1 MPRCLVSLLVT
12 TAFVSLRFL
21 FSSCRIKLFGVSE
34 HSGATAN
41 SGHYTATVRN
51 SKNNNW
57 YRYNDS
63 HVGSTSGEASVTGG
77 AYLLFYQR
85 VKGTSR
91 WGGMEK
97 AIQNQGKPQV
107 DAEGFME
114 IKKKKKKSLK
124 KGKL

>member
-1 MPRCLVSLLVT
+1 L
-12 TAFVSLRFL
+12 
-21 FSSCRIKLFGVSE
+21 KLFGVSE

-51 SKNNNW
+51 SKDGSW

-63 HVGSTSGEASVTGG
+63 HVGITSGEASVTGG
-77 AYLLFYQR
+77 AYVLFYQR
-85 VKGTSR
+85 EKGTSR

-97 AIQNQGKPQV
+97 AMQNQGQPQV
-107 DAEGFME
+107 DAEGFVQVSN
-114 IKKKKKKSLK
+114 KKKKKSPK